1 MYRVNAERS
10 QEKNDR
16 NGRIER
22 CTKVTPQCLPGRK
35 SLRDENSTPY
45 RSRKSTNA
53 WASQYR
59 LTPQGKLKLHNLA
72 FMDATDQLGF
82 QFRPAERRVWTV
94 RALVSAVRSHIEREY
109 SDCWVEGEI
118 SNLRIP
124 DSGHL
129 YFTLKEESAQIR
141 VVMFRSSAKLLRF
154 RPENGLHVTVRGR
167 ITVYE
172 DRGELQISAEFM
184 EPKGAGALQ
193 LAFEQL
199 KARLQAEGLFE
210 VSRKKPIPPLP
221 QRIGIITSPQGAALR
236 DILNILARRHHSAN
250 VLIYPAQVQGEAAAG
265 EVMAGVRFFN
275 QDLQRGGAVEV
286 IVIARGGGSAEDLAA
301 FNHEGLARAV
311 ADSKIPVISA
321 IGHETDFTIIDFVA
335 DLRAPT
341 PSAAA
346 ELVIRSRQDIEAQAE
361 DLCRR
366 LERALRYRL
375 LMARQ
380 ELTER
385 AQHGAFARM
394 MDGIHRRQQKLD
406 EQRFR
411 LEKAERQLLER
422 CRRRS
427 ENVSSAVRH
436 YDARRRLA
444 AVRQGLEAQVANLA
458 AAIRRRLLE
467 SGGALDRRAAS
478 LEALSPVAILNRGYA
493 LVFDA
498 KGRLVKDAARLEA
511 GDELSARL
519 ARGRVRARVTASE
532 PGEPEPGDL
541 H

>member
-1 MYRVNAERS
+1 MEMS
-10 QEKNDR
+10 
-16 NGRIER
+16 
-22 CTKVTPQCLPGRK
+22 
-35 SLRDENSTPY
+35 
-45 RSRKSTNA
+45 
-53 WASQYR
+53 
-59 LTPQGKLKLHNLA
+59 
-72 FMDATDQLGF
+72 DQLGF
-82 QFRPAERRVWTV
+82 QFRPPDRRVWTV

-129 YFTLKEESAQIR
+129 YFTLKEENAQIR

-154 RPENGLHVTVRGR
+154 RPDNGLHVTVRGR

-210 VSRKKPIPPLP
+210 AARKKQIPPLP

-236 DILNILARRHHSAN
+236 DILNILARRHQSAN
-250 VLIYPAQVQGEAAAG
+250 LLIYPAQVQGDSAPG
-265 EVMAGVRFFN
+265 EVMAGLRYFH
-275 QDLQRGGAVEV
+275 QDFRHSGAVEV
-286 IVIARGGGSAEDLAA
+286 IIMARGGGSAEDLAG

-346 ELVIRSRQDIEAQAE
+346 ELVIRSRQEIEAQAE
-361 DLCRR
+361 DIYRR
-366 LERALRYRL
+366 LEHGLRYRL

-422 CRRRS
+422 CHRRC
-427 ENVSSAVRH
+427 ENVSASIRH

-444 AVRQGLEAQVANLA
+444 AIRQQLQAQVANLA
-458 AAIRRRLLE
+458 AIAHTRLLE
-467 SGGALDRRAAS
+467 SRGALDRRTAS
-478 LEALSPVAILNRGYA
+478 LEALSPLAILNRGYA

-519 ARGRVRARVTASE
+519 ARGRVRARVTSTE
-532 PGEPEPGDL
+532 SD
-541 H
+541 

>member
-1 MYRVNAERS
+1 MEMS
-10 QEKNDR
+10 
-16 NGRIER
+16 
-22 CTKVTPQCLPGRK
+22 
-35 SLRDENSTPY
+35 
-45 RSRKSTNA
+45 
-53 WASQYR
+53 
-59 LTPQGKLKLHNLA
+59 
-72 FMDATDQLGF
+72 DQLGF
-82 QFRPAERRVWTV
+82 HFRPPERRVWTV

-129 YFTLKEESAQIR
+129 YFTLKEEAAQIR

-199 KARLQAEGLFE
+199 KARLQAEGLFDAA
-210 VSRKKPIPPLP
+210 RKKAIPSLP
-221 QRIGIITSPQGAALR
+221 QRIGVITSPQGAALR

-250 VLIYPAQVQGEAAAG
+250 VVIYPAQVQGDAAAG
-265 EVMAGVRFFN
+265 EVMAGLRHFN
-275 QDLQRGGAVEV
+275 QDKRRGCAVEV
-286 IVIARGGGSAEDLAA
+286 IIIARGGGSVEDLAC

-321 IGHETDFTIIDFVA
+321 IGHETDFTIVDFVA
-335 DLRAPT
+335 DLRAST

-346 ELVIRSRQDIEAQAE
+346 ALVIRSQQEIEAAAA
-361 DLCRR
+361 DLYRR
-366 LERALRYRL
+366 LERAVRYRL

-394 MDGIHRRQQKLD
+394 MDGIHRRQQRLD

-422 CRRRS
+422 WHRRC
-427 ENVSSAVRH
+427 ENVATAVRH

-444 AVRQGLEAQVANLA
+444 HVRQQLEAQVANLA
-458 AAIRRRLLE
+458 AATHRRLLE
-467 SGGALDRRAAS
+467 SRGALERHTAS

-493 LVFDA
+493 LVFD
-498 KGRLVKDAARLEA
+498 GQGQLVKDAAELKA
-511 GDELSARL
+511 GEEVSARL
-519 ARGRVRARVTASE
+519 ARGRMRARVTATERSETESDE
-532 PGEPEPGDL
+532 PG
-541 H
+541 

>member
-1 MYRVNAERS
+1 MEMA
-10 QEKNDR
+10 
-16 NGRIER
+16 
-22 CTKVTPQCLPGRK
+22 
-35 SLRDENSTPY
+35 
-45 RSRKSTNA
+45 
-53 WASQYR
+53 
-59 LTPQGKLKLHNLA
+59 
-72 FMDATDQLGF
+72 DQLGF
-82 QFRPAERRVWTV
+82 HFRPPERRVWTV

-129 YFTLKEESAQIR
+129 YFTLKEEAAQIR

-154 RPENGLHVTVRGR
+154 RPENGLQVTVRGR

-210 VSRKKPIPPLP
+210 SSRKKAIPPLP

-250 VLIYPAQVQGEAAAG
+250 VVIYPAQVQGDAAAG
-265 EVMAGVRFFN
+265 EVMAGLGHFN
-275 QDLQRGGAVEV
+275 QELLNQGQLKEQRHRDSRRKQFEAVEV
-286 IVIARGGGSAEDLAA
+286 IIIARGGGSAEDLAC

-321 IGHETDFTIIDFVA
+321 IGHETDFTIVDFVA

-346 ELVIRSRQDIEAQAE
+346 ELVIRSRQEIEAQAE
-361 DLCRR
+361 DLYRR
-366 LERALRYRL
+366 LERAVRYRL

-380 ELTER
+380 ELMER
-385 AQHGAFARM
+385 ARHGAFTRM

-422 CRRRS
+422 CHRRC
-427 ENVSSAVRH
+427 ENVAVAVRH

-444 AVRQGLEAQVANLA
+444 NVRQQLEAQVTNLA
-458 AAIRRRLLE
+458 AATHRRLLE
-467 SGGALDRRAAS
+467 SRGALERQTAS

-498 KGRLVKDAARLEA
+498 KGQLVKDAAGLKA
-511 GDELSARL
+511 GDGMSARL
-519 ARGRVRARVTASE
+519 ARGRVRARVTATERSE
-532 PGEPEPGDL
+532 TESDEPR
-541 H
+541 

>member
-1 MYRVNAERS
+1 META
-10 QEKNDR
+10 
-16 NGRIER
+16 
-22 CTKVTPQCLPGRK
+22 
-35 SLRDENSTPY
+35 
-45 RSRKSTNA
+45 
-53 WASQYR
+53 
-59 LTPQGKLKLHNLA
+59 
-72 FMDATDQLGF
+72 DQLGF
-82 QFRPAERRVWTV
+82 QFRPPERRIWTV

-141 VVMFRSSAKLLRF
+141 LVMFRSSAKLLRF

-193 LAFEQL
+193 LAFEHL
-199 KARLQAEGLFE
+199 KARLQAEGLFDA
-210 VSRKKPIPPLP
+210 SRKKPIPPLP
-221 QRIGIITSPQGAALR
+221 QRIGIITSPQAAALR

-250 VLIYPAQVQGEAAAG
+250 VLIYPAQVQGDAAPG
-265 EVMAGVRFFN
+265 EVMAGLRCFQQGLRH
-275 QDLQRGGAVEV
+275 QDLRRSRAVEV
-286 IVIARGGGSAEDLAA
+286 IIIARGGGSAEDLAG

-321 IGHETDFTIIDFVA
+321 IGHETDFTIVDFVA

-346 ELVIRSRQDIEAQAE
+346 ELVIRSRQEIEAQAE
-361 DLCRR
+361 DLYRR

-394 MDGIHRRQQKLD
+394 MDGIHRRQQKVD

-422 CRRRS
+422 CHRRC
-427 ENVSSAVRH
+427 ENVSAAVRH

-444 AVRQGLEAQVANLA
+444 AVRQRLQAQVANLA
-458 AAIRRRLLE
+458 AATHTRLLE
-467 SGGALDRRAAS
+467 SRGALDRRTAS

-493 LVFDA
+493 LVFDG
-498 KGRLVKDAARLEA
+498 KGRLVKDASRLKA
-511 GDELSARL
+511 GDEVSARL
-519 ARGRVRARVTASE
+519 ARGRVRARVTATE
-532 PGEPEPGDL
+532 RGKP
-541 H
+541 

>member
-1 MYRVNAERS
+1 MEMA
-10 QEKNDR
+10 
-16 NGRIER
+16 
-22 CTKVTPQCLPGRK
+22 
-35 SLRDENSTPY
+35 
-45 RSRKSTNA
+45 
-53 WASQYR
+53 
-59 LTPQGKLKLHNLA
+59 
-72 FMDATDQLGF
+72 DQLGF
-82 QFRPAERRVWTV
+82 QFRPPERRIWTV

-118 SNLRIP
+118 SNLRIH

-172 DRGELQISAEFM
+172 ERGELQISAEFM

-193 LAFEQL
+193 LAFDQL

-210 VSRKKPIPPLP
+210 ASRKKPIPPLP
-221 QRIGIITSPQGAALR
+221 QRIGLITSPQGAALR

-250 VLIYPAQVQGEAAAG
+250 VLIYPAQVQGESSPG
-265 EVMAGVRFFN
+265 EVMAGLRYF
-275 QDLQRGGAVEV
+275 QQESRHSYAVEV
-286 IVIARGGGSAEDLAA
+286 IIIARGGGSVEDLAA

-321 IGHETDFTIIDFVA
+321 IGHETDFTIVDFVA

-346 ELVIRSRQDIEAQAE
+346 ELVIRSRQEIEAQAE
-361 DLCRR
+361 DLYRR

-380 ELTER
+380 DLTER

-422 CRRRS
+422 WNRRCES
-427 ENVSSAVRH
+427 VAAAVRH

-444 AVRQGLEAQVANLA
+444 AIRQQLAAQVANLA
-458 AAIRRRLLE
+458 AATHTRLLE
-467 SGGALDRRAAS
+467 SRGALERQTAS

-498 KGRLVKDAARLEA
+498 KGQLVKDAARLEA
-511 GDELSARL
+511 GDQLSARL
-519 ARGRVRARVTASE
+519 ARGRVRARVIATERSETESGRTALE
-532 PGEPEPGDL
+532 
-541 H
+541 

>member
-1 MYRVNAERS
+1 
-10 QEKNDR
+10 
-16 NGRIER
+16 
-22 CTKVTPQCLPGRK
+22 
-35 SLRDENSTPY
+35 
-45 RSRKSTNA
+45 
-53 WASQYR
+53 
-59 LTPQGKLKLHNLA
+59 
-72 FMDATDQLGF
+72 MDTADQLGF
-82 QFRPAERRVWTV
+82 QFRAPERRIWTV
-94 RALVSAVRSHIEREY
+94 RALVSAVRSHVEREY

-141 VVMFRSSAKLLRF
+141 VVMFRSSARLLRF

-172 DRGELQISAEFM
+172 ERGELQISAEFM
-184 EPKGAGALQ
+184 EPQGAGALQ

-210 VSRKKPIPPLP
+210 ASRKKPIPPLP
-221 QRIGIITSPQGAALR
+221 RQIGIVTSPQGAALQ

-250 VLIYPAQVQGEAAAG
+250 VLIYPAQVQGDAAAG
-265 EVMAGVRFFN
+265 EVMAGLRHFN
-275 QDLQRGGAVEV
+275 RSRAVEV
-286 IVIARGGGSAEDLAA
+286 IIIARGGGSVEDLAA
-301 FNHEGLARAV
+301 FNDEGLARAV
-311 ADSKIPVISA
+311 AESEIPVISA
-321 IGHETDFTIIDFVA
+321 IGHETDFTIVDFVA

-346 ELVIRSRQDIEAQAE
+346 ELVIRSRQEIEAQAE
-361 DLCRR
+361 ELHRR
-366 LERALRYRL
+366 LERAVRYRM

-380 ELTER
+380 ELTQV

-394 MDGIHRRQQKLD
+394 MDGINRRQQKLD
-406 EQRFR
+406 DQRFR
-411 LEKAERQLLER
+411 LERGQRQIFERW
-422 CRRRS
+422 RRRWEVAS
-427 ENVSSAVRH
+427 AAVRH

-444 AVRQGLEAQVANLA
+444 AVRQRLDAEVAGLA
-458 AAIRRRLLE
+458 AAVRALLLE
-467 SGGALDRRAAS
+467 KRGGLDRRVAS

-498 KGRLVKDAARLEA
+498 KGELVKDAALLRA
-511 GDELSARL
+511 GDEVSARL
-519 ARGRVRARVTASE
+519 ARGRIRARVSGT
-532 PGEPEPGDL
+532 EPESGGL

>member
-1 MYRVNAERS
+1 MEMA
-10 QEKNDR
+10 
-16 NGRIER
+16 
-22 CTKVTPQCLPGRK
+22 
-35 SLRDENSTPY
+35 
-45 RSRKSTNA
+45 
-53 WASQYR
+53 
-59 LTPQGKLKLHNLA
+59 
-72 FMDATDQLGF
+72 DQLGF
-82 QFRPAERRVWTV
+82 QFRPPERRVWTV

-109 SDCWVEGEI
+109 SDCWVVGEI

-129 YFTLKEESAQIR
+129 YFTLKVESAQIR

-199 KARLQAEGLFE
+199 KARLQGEGLFE
-210 VSRKKPIPPLP
+210 AARKKTIPSLP

-250 VLIYPAQVQGEAAAG
+250 VLIYPAQVQGDAAPG
-265 EVMAGVRFFN
+265 EVMAGLRHFN
-275 QDLQRGGAVEV
+275 KELQHQDSRRKSAVEV
-286 IVIARGGGSAEDLAA
+286 IIIARGGGSAEDLAA

-321 IGHETDFTIIDFVA
+321 IGHETDFSIMDFVA

-346 ELVIRSRQDIEAQAE
+346 ELVIRSRQEIEAQAE
-361 DLCRR
+361 DLHRR
-366 LERALRYRL
+366 LERAVRYRL

-380 ELTER
+380 DLMER

-422 CRRRS
+422 SHRRS
-427 ENVSSAVRH
+427 ENAAAAVRH

-444 AVRQGLEAQVANLA
+444 AIRQRLEAQVASLA
-458 AAIRRRLLE
+458 AATHRRLLE
-467 SGGALDRRAAS
+467 SRAALDRRTAS

-498 KGRLVKDAARLEA
+498 KGQLVKDAARLKA

-519 ARGRVRARVTASE
+519 ARGRVHARVTASQSDE
-532 PGEPEPGDL
+532 T
-541 H
+541 

>member
-1 MYRVNAERS
+1 MEMS
-10 QEKNDR
+10 
-16 NGRIER
+16 
-22 CTKVTPQCLPGRK
+22 
-35 SLRDENSTPY
+35 
-45 RSRKSTNA
+45 
-53 WASQYR
+53 
-59 LTPQGKLKLHNLA
+59 
-72 FMDATDQLGF
+72 DQLGF
-82 QFRPAERRVWTV
+82 QFRPPERRIWTV

-141 VVMFRSSAKLLRF
+141 VVMFRSAAKLLRF
-154 RPENGLHVTVRGR
+154 RPENGLQVTVRGR

-210 VSRKKPIPPLP
+210 ASRKKPIPPLP

-250 VLIYPAQVQGEAAAG
+250 VLIFPAQVQGDSAPG
-265 EVMAGVRFFN
+265 EVMAGLRYFHQELRRQGLRH
-275 QDLQRGGAVEV
+275 QDLRRGAAAEA
-286 IVIARGGGSAEDLAA
+286 IIIARGGGSAEDLAC

-321 IGHETDFTIIDFVA
+321 IGHETDFTIVDFVA

-346 ELVIRSRQDIEAQAE
+346 ELVIRSRQEIEGQAE
-361 DLCRR
+361 DLYRR
-366 LERALRYRL
+366 LERGLRYRL

-380 ELTER
+380 ELADR

-394 MDGIHRRQQKLD
+394 MDGIHRRQQKVD

-422 CRRRS
+422 CHRRC
-427 ENVSSAVRH
+427 ENVSATIRH

-444 AVRQGLEAQVANLA
+444 AIRQQLEAHIANLA
-458 AAIRRRLLE
+458 AATHRRLLE
-467 SGGALDRRAAS
+467 SRGALDRPTAS
-478 LEALSPVAILNRGYA
+478 LEALSPLAILNRGYA
-493 LVFDA
+493 LVFDG
-498 KGRLVKDAARLEA
+498 KGRLVKDAARLKA
-511 GDELSARL
+511 GDDLSARL
-519 ARGRVRARVTASE
+519 ARGRVRARVTTIERSE
-532 PGEPEPGDL
+532 PASDEL

>member
-1 MYRVNAERS
+1 MGMA
-10 QEKNDR
+10 
-16 NGRIER
+16 
-22 CTKVTPQCLPGRK
+22 
-35 SLRDENSTPY
+35 
-45 RSRKSTNA
+45 
-53 WASQYR
+53 
-59 LTPQGKLKLHNLA
+59 
-72 FMDATDQLGF
+72 DQLGF
-82 QFRPAERRVWTV
+82 QFRPPERRVWTV

-129 YFTLKEESAQIR
+129 YFTLKEETAQIR

-210 VSRKKPIPPLP
+210 AARKKPIPPLP

-250 VLIYPAQVQGEAAAG
+250 VLIYPAQVQGDSAPS
-265 EVMAGVRFFN
+265 EVMAGLQHFN
-275 QDLQRGGAVEV
+275 RELPPQNLRRRSAVKV
-286 IVIARGGGSAEDLAA
+286 IIIARGGGSAEDLAC

-311 ADSKIPVISA
+311 AESKIPVISA
-321 IGHETDFTIIDFVA
+321 IGHETDFTIVDFVA

-346 ELVIRSRQDIEAQAE
+346 ELVIRSRQEIETQAE
-361 DLCRR
+361 ELYRR
-366 LERALRYRL
+366 LEYAVRYRL

-380 ELTER
+380 ELSDR

-394 MDGIHRRQQKLD
+394 MDGIHRRQQRLD

-411 LEKAERQLLER
+411 LEKAERQHLER
-422 CRRRS
+422 CRRRCDA
-427 ENVSSAVRH
+427 VAATVRH

-444 AVRQGLEAQVANLA
+444 AVRQRCESEVASLA
-458 AAIRRRLLE
+458 AAMHTRLLK
-467 SGGALDRRAAS
+467 SRGAFNRWNAS

-498 KGRLVKDAARLEA
+498 KGQLVKDAARLKA
-511 GDELSARL
+511 GDEVSARL
-519 ARGRVRARVTASE
+519 ARGRVSARVTATE
-532 PGEPEPGDL
+532 PGKTESDETL
-541 H
+541 

>member
-1 MYRVNAERS
+1 MEMS
-10 QEKNDR
+10 
-16 NGRIER
+16 
-22 CTKVTPQCLPGRK
+22 
-35 SLRDENSTPY
+35 
-45 RSRKSTNA
+45 
-53 WASQYR
+53 
-59 LTPQGKLKLHNLA
+59 
-72 FMDATDQLGF
+72 DQLGF
-82 QFRPAERRVWTV
+82 QFRVPERRVWTV
-94 RALVSAVRSHIEREY
+94 RALVLAVRSLVERQY

-184 EPKGAGALQ
+184 EPQGAGALQ

-210 VSRKKPIPPLP
+210 ASRKKAIPSLP
-221 QRIGIITSPQGAALR
+221 QKIGIITSPQGAALR
-236 DILNILARRHHSAN
+236 DILNILERRHHSAN
-250 VLIYPAQVQGEAAAG
+250 VLIYPAQVQGDAAAG
-265 EVMAGVRFFN
+265 EVIAGLRYFHEKA
-275 QDLQRGGAVEV
+275 RHAHPVEV
-286 IVIARGGGSAEDLAA
+286 IIIARGGGSAEDLAA

-311 ADSKIPVISA
+311 AESKIPVISA

-346 ELVIRSRQDIEAQAE
+346 ELVIRSRQEIEAQAE
-361 DLCRR
+361 DLNRR
-366 LERALRYRL
+366 LERAVRYRL

-380 ELTER
+380 ELTEL
-385 AQHGAFARM
+385 AQHGAFASL
-394 MDGIHRRQQKLD
+394 MDGIHRGQQKLD
-406 EQRFR
+406 ERRFR
-411 LEKAERQLLER
+411 LEKAQVHLLELS
-422 CRRRS
+422 RRRL
-427 ENVSSAVRH
+427 EIVSAAVRH

-444 AVRQGLEAQVANLA
+444 AMRRQLEVEMASLA
-458 AAIRRRLLE
+458 TATRARLLA
-467 SGGALDRRAAS
+467 GRAALDRRTAS

-493 LVFDA
+493 LVFD
-498 KGRLVKDAARLEA
+498 GNGQLVSDAARLVS
-511 GDELSARL
+511 GDEISVRL
-519 ARGRVRARVTASE
+519 ARGRIRARVTSSE
-532 PGEPEPGDL
+532 SGEP
-541 H
+541 

>member
-1 MYRVNAERS
+1 LPRKLFLS
-10 QEKNDR
+10 R
-16 NGRIER
+16 N
-22 CTKVTPQCLPGRK
+22 
-35 SLRDENSTPY
+35 
-45 RSRKSTNA
+45 
-53 WASQYR
+53 
-59 LTPQGKLKLHNLA
+59 
-72 FMDATDQLGF
+72 FMEMSDQLGF
-82 QFRPAERRVWTV
+82 HFRPPERRVWTV

-184 EPKGAGALQ
+184 EPRGAGALQ

-210 VSRKKPIPPLP
+210 ASRKRPIPPLP
-221 QRIGIITSPQGAALR
+221 QKIGIITSPQGAALR

-250 VLIYPAQVQGEAAAG
+250 VLIYPAQVQGDSAPG
-265 EVMAGVRFFN
+265 EVMAGLRYFHQEQRHQELRY
-275 QDLQRGGAVEV
+275 QDLRRGGEVEV
-286 IVIARGGGSAEDLAA
+286 IIIARGGGSAEDLAG

-321 IGHETDFTIIDFVA
+321 IGHETDFTILDFVA

-346 ELVIRSRQDIEAQAE
+346 ELVIRSRQEIEAQAE
-361 DLCRR
+361 DLYRR
-366 LERALRYRL
+366 LERGLRYRL

-394 MDGIHRRQQKLD
+394 MDGIHRRQQKVD

-422 CRRRS
+422 CHRRC
-427 ENVSSAVRH
+427 ENVSATVRH

-444 AVRQGLEAQVANLA
+444 AIRQQLQAQVANLA
-458 AAIRRRLLE
+458 AITHTRLLE
-467 SGGALDRRAAS
+467 SRGALDRHTAS
-478 LEALSPVAILNRGYA
+478 LEALSPLAILNRGYA

-498 KGRLVKDAARLEA
+498 KGRLVKDAARVKV

-519 ARGRVRARVTASE
+519 ARGRVRARVTATERSE
-532 PGEPEPGDL
+532 PDSGEL

>member
-1 MYRVNAERS
+1 ME
-10 QEKNDR
+10 
-16 NGRIER
+16 
-22 CTKVTPQCLPGRK
+22 
-35 SLRDENSTPY
+35 
-45 RSRKSTNA
+45 
-53 WASQYR
+53 
-59 LTPQGKLKLHNLA
+59 
-72 FMDATDQLGF
+72 MTDQLGF
-82 QFRPAERRVWTV
+82 QFRPPERRVWTV
-94 RALVSAVRSHIEREY
+94 RALVSAVRSHLEREY

-129 YFTLKEESAQIR
+129 YFTLKEESAQIL

-154 RPENGLHVTVRGR
+154 RPENGLQVTVRGR

-210 VSRKKPIPPLP
+210 ASRKKAIPALP
-221 QRIGIITSPQGAALR
+221 QRIGIITSPQGAAVR
-236 DILNILARRHHSAN
+236 DILNVLARRHHSAN
-250 VLIYPAQVQGEAAAG
+250 VLIYPAQVQGDAAPG
-265 EVMAGVRFFN
+265 EVIAGLRYFGRE
-275 QDLQRGGAVEV
+275 LQHRDSRRGHAVEV
-286 IVIARGGGSAEDLAA
+286 IIIARGGGSVEDLAC

-321 IGHETDFTIIDFVA
+321 IGHETDFTIVDFVA

-346 ELVIRSRQDIEAQAE
+346 ELVIRSRQEIEAQAE
-361 DLCRR
+361 DLYRR

-422 CRRRS
+422 CNRRC
-427 ENVSSAVRH
+427 ENVAAAVRH
-436 YDARRRLA
+436 CDARRRLA
-444 AVRQGLEAQVANLA
+444 AVRQRLEAQVANLA
-458 AAIRRRLLE
+458 AATHTRLLE
-467 SGGALDRRAAS
+467 SRGALDRQTAS

-498 KGRLVKDAARLEA
+498 KGELVKDAARLQA
-511 GDELSARL
+511 GDEVSARL
-519 ARGRVRARVTASE
+519 ARGRVRARVTATE
-532 PGEPEPGDL
+532 RGETESGKAAL
-541 H
+541 E

>member
-1 MYRVNAERS
+1 MEMA
-10 QEKNDR
+10 
-16 NGRIER
+16 
-22 CTKVTPQCLPGRK
+22 
-35 SLRDENSTPY
+35 
-45 RSRKSTNA
+45 
-53 WASQYR
+53 
-59 LTPQGKLKLHNLA
+59 
-72 FMDATDQLGF
+72 DQLGF
-82 QFRPAERRVWTV
+82 QFRPPERRIWTV

-154 RPENGLHVTVRGR
+154 RPENGLQVTVRGR

-210 VSRKKPIPPLP
+210 ASRKKPIPPLP

-236 DILNILARRHHSAN
+236 DILNILARRHRSAN
-250 VLIYPAQVQGEAAAG
+250 VLIYPAQVQGDGAPG
-265 EVMAGVRFFN
+265 EVMAGLRYF
-275 QDLQRGGAVEV
+275 DRESRGRRAVEV
-286 IVIARGGGSAEDLAA
+286 IIIARGGGSAEDLAG

-346 ELVIRSRQDIEAQAE
+346 ELVIRSRQEIEAQTE
-361 DLCRR
+361 DLYAR

-406 EQRFR
+406 EQRFH

-422 CRRRS
+422 CHRRS
-427 ENVSSAVRH
+427 ESVAAAVRH

-444 AVRQGLEAQVANLA
+444 AVRQSLESQVANLA
-458 AAIRRRLLE
+458 AATHTRLLE
-467 SGGALDRRAAS
+467 SRGALDRRTAS

-498 KGRLVKDAARLEA
+498 KGRLVKDASRLKA
-511 GDELSARL
+511 GDEVSARL
-519 ARGRVRARVTASE
+519 ARGRVRARVTGTERSE
-532 PGEPEPGDL
+532 P
-541 H
+541 

>member
-1 MYRVNAERS
+1 MEMA
-10 QEKNDR
+10 
-16 NGRIER
+16 
-22 CTKVTPQCLPGRK
+22 
-35 SLRDENSTPY
+35 
-45 RSRKSTNA
+45 
-53 WASQYR
+53 
-59 LTPQGKLKLHNLA
+59 
-72 FMDATDQLGF
+72 DQLGF
-82 QFRPAERRVWTV
+82 QFRPAERRIWTV
-94 RALVSAVRSHIEREY
+94 RALVSAVRTHIEREY

-118 SNLRIP
+118 SNLRTP

-184 EPKGAGALQ
+184 EPQGAGALQ

-199 KARLQAEGLFE
+199 KARLQAEGLFDA
-210 VSRKKPIPPLP
+210 SRKKPIPPLP
-221 QRIGIITSPQGAALR
+221 QRIGLITSPQGAALR
-236 DILNILARRHHSAN
+236 DILNILARRHQSAN
-250 VLIYPAQVQGEAAAG
+250 ILIYPAQVQGDSAAA
-265 EVMAGVRFFN
+265 EVIAGLRYFA
-275 QDLQRGGAVEV
+275 REARRAGAVEV
-286 IVIARGGGSAEDLAA
+286 IIIARGGGSVEDLAC

-311 ADSKIPVISA
+311 ADSRIPVISA
-321 IGHETDFTIIDFVA
+321 VGHETDFTSIDFVA

-346 ELVIRSRQDIEAQAE
+346 ELVIRSRQEIEAQAE
-361 DLCRR
+361 DLGRR
-366 LERALRYRL
+366 LERAVRYRL

-380 ELTER
+380 ELSQQ

-394 MDGIHRRQQKLD
+394 MDGIRLRQQRLD
-406 EQRFR
+406 ESRFR

-422 CRRRS
+422 CHRRA
-427 ENVSSAVRH
+427 ETVAAAVRH
-436 YDARRRLA
+436 YDARRRLK
-444 AVRQGLEAQVANLA
+444 AVRQQLEAQVANLA
-458 AAIRRRLLE
+458 AVAHRRLLE
-467 SGGALDRRAAS
+467 SRGVLERQTAS

-498 KGRLVKDAARLEA
+498 QGNLVKDAAQLQP
-511 GDELSARL
+511 GDEISARL
-519 ARGRVRARVTASE
+519 AQGQVQAQVTGSE
-532 PGEPEPGDL
+532 RE

>member
-1 MYRVNAERS
+1 M
-10 QEKNDR
+10 D
-16 NGRIER
+16 
-22 CTKVTPQCLPGRK
+22 T
-35 SLRDENSTPY
+35 
-45 RSRKSTNA
+45 TN
-53 WASQYR
+53 
-59 LTPQGKLKLHNLA
+59 
-72 FMDATDQLGF
+72 QLGF
-82 QFRPAERRVWTV
+82 QFRPPERHVWTV

-184 EPKGAGALQ
+184 EPQGAGALQ

-210 VSRKKPIPPLP
+210 ASRKKPIPPLP

-250 VLIYPAQVQGEAAAG
+250 VLIYPAQVQGDAAPG
-265 EVMAGVRFFN
+265 EVMAGLRYFHQELRH
-275 QDLQRGGAVEV
+275 QDLRRGEAVEV
-286 IVIARGGGSAEDLAA
+286 IIIARGGGSAEDLAA

-311 ADSKIPVISA
+311 AESKIPVISA
-321 IGHETDFTIIDFVA
+321 IGHETDFTIMDFVA

-346 ELVIRSRQDIEAQAE
+346 ELVIRSRQEIEAQTE
-361 DLCRR
+361 DLYRR

-380 ELTER
+380 ELSER

-422 CRRRS
+422 CHRRS
-427 ENVSSAVRH
+427 ENVFAAVRH
-436 YDARRRLA
+436 YDARHRLA
-444 AVRQGLEAQVANLA
+444 AVRQRLEAQVANLVA
-458 AAIRRRLLE
+458 ATNTRLLE
-467 SGGALDRRAAS
+467 SRGALDRRTAS
-478 LEALSPVAILNRGYA
+478 LEALSPLAILNRGYA
-493 LVFDA
+493 LMFDA
-498 KGRLVKDAARLEA
+498 KGRLVKDAARLKV

-519 ARGRVRARVTASE
+519 ARGRVRARVTATERSE
-532 PGEPEPGDL
+532 P
-541 H
+541 

>member
-1 MYRVNAERS
+1 MEIS
-10 QEKNDR
+10 
-16 NGRIER
+16 
-22 CTKVTPQCLPGRK
+22 
-35 SLRDENSTPY
+35 
-45 RSRKSTNA
+45 
-53 WASQYR
+53 
-59 LTPQGKLKLHNLA
+59 
-72 FMDATDQLGF
+72 DQLGF
-82 QFRPAERRVWTV
+82 QFRPPERRVWTV

-129 YFTLKEESAQIR
+129 YFTLKEEAAQIR

-154 RPENGLHVTVRGR
+154 RAENGLRVTVRGR

-199 KARLQAEGLFE
+199 KLRLAAEGLFE
-210 VSRKKPIPPLP
+210 ASRKKAIPPLP

-236 DILNILARRHHSAN
+236 DILNILARRHHSVN
-250 VLIYPAQVQGEAAAG
+250 VVMYPAQVQGDAAAG
-265 EVMAGVRFFN
+265 EVMAGLRYFHQELRHQELRH
-275 QDLQRGGAVEV
+275 QDAPHSRAVEV
-286 IVIARGGGSAEDLAA
+286 VIIARGGGSAEDLAC
-301 FNHEGLARAV
+301 FNHERLARAV
-311 ADSKIPVISA
+311 ADSEIPVISA
-321 IGHETDFTIIDFVA
+321 IGHETDFTIVDFVA

-346 ELVIRSRQDIEAQAE
+346 ELVIRSRQEIDAQAE
-361 DLCRR
+361 DLYRR

-380 ELTER
+380 ELAAR
-385 AQHGAFARM
+385 ARHGAFARM

-411 LEKAERQLLER
+411 LETAERQLLER
-422 CRRRS
+422 CHRRC
-427 ENVSSAVRH
+427 ENVAAAVRH
-436 YDARRRLA
+436 YDARRRLMA
-444 AVRQGLEAQVANLA
+444 IRQRLEAQVASLA
-458 AAIRRRLLE
+458 AATHTRLLE
-467 SGGALDRRAAS
+467 SRGALDRQTAS
-478 LEALSPVAILNRGYA
+478 LAALSPVAILNRGYA

-498 KGRLVKDAARLEA
+498 NGQLVKDAARLKT

-519 ARGRVRARVTASE
+519 ARGRVRARVTATERSE
-532 PGEPEPGDL
+532 PKSGGAALE
-541 H
+541 